1 MRAELI
7 ELTTTSDVPV
17 LSDGVITLRAHQT
30 DDVERVVGYATDP
43 LTMRWA
49 KMPSP
54 YGRSDAERFIIGAL
68 QGWRDGKSMIW
79 AIEHEGRF
87 IGSMDLRGSGRIV
100 DMGFGLH
107 PDARGLGLVR
117 RAMVLAMEYAVA
129 ERDVEVVRWE
139 AAEGNL
145 SSLKAAHA
153 AGFTLVGRLPDWL
166 EMNSGVVDAWC
177 GKWHAG
183 DSFDPKTTWQATT
196 FETERFRLRPLEVKD
211 DERIRETLDD
221 PISRRYLFGRPDPLT
236 IEHAAAE
243 RTRKWWT
250 AACGQTCTWAVADR
264 ETDKYMADI
273 SLFKIDPVV
282 GAEAGFYTHPESRG
296 LGVLGETFPAAVRH
310 SFDVLGLRRLTM
322 FAADS
327 NEGSKKLAL
336 RAGFHEFGTQ
346 PLAASSDGHI
356 EDLVGYELLRD

>member
-1 MRAELI
+1 MRAELT
-7 ELTTTSDVPV
+7 ELSATCDVPV
-17 LSDGVITLRAHQT
+17 LTDGVIALRAHRP
-30 DDVERVVGYATDP
+30 DDVDRVVDYATDP

-68 QGWRDGKSMIW
+68 DGWRRRTSMIW
-79 AIEHEGRF
+79 AIEYEGRF
-87 IGSMDLRGSGRIV
+87 VGSLDLRGSGRIV
-100 DMGFGLH
+100 DVGFGLH
-107 PDARGLGLVR
+107 PDARGRGLVR
-117 RAMVLAMEYAVA
+117 RAIVLALDHAVA
-129 ERDVEVVRWE
+129 ERDVEVVRWQ

-145 SSLKAAHA
+145 SSLRVAHA

-183 DSFDPKTTWQATT
+183 DDFAPKTDWHATT

-211 DERIRETLDD
+211 DERIRQTLDD
-221 PISRRYLFGRPDPLT
+221 PASRRYLFGRPDPLT
-236 IEHAAAE
+236 VEHAGSE

-264 ETDKYMADI
+264 ETDTYLGDI

-282 GAEAGFYTHPESRG
+282 GAEVGFYTHPDARG
-296 LGVLGETFPAAVRH
+296 SGVLGETLPAAVRH

-346 PLAASSDGHI
+346 PLAASSDGHL
-356 EDLVGYELLRD
+356 EDLVGFELLRD